1 MAERRSCSRI
11 KPWIYFLMEL
21 TIFVSI
27 GAMIIAYMGNKVGFP
42 LALIF
47 VAGLIYKTKSFQRLE
62 NVLERTRA
70 VRKSKIQEKYG
81 DDI

>member
-1 MAERRSCSRI
+1 MAERRTCSRV

-21 TIFVSI
+21 TIFVTL
-27 GAMIIAYMGNKVGFP
+27 GAMIVAYVDSNLGFP
-42 LALIF
+42 IALIF
-47 VAGLIYKTKSFQRLE
+47 VAALIYKTRSFQRLE
-62 NVLERTRA
+62 KVLERTRA